1 MQQPHPVALLELAH
15 GMAQGGSSHAK
26 LRRRRAKAQM
36 IGDGDECIQVCEF
49 ATIHC

>member
-1 MQQPHPVALLELAH
+1 MTE
-15 GMAQGGSSHAK
+15 GGSGHAK

-36 IGDGDECIQVCEF
+36 IGDDDKRIQVGKF

>member
-1 MQQPHPVALLELAH
+1 
-15 GMAQGGSSHAK
+15 MAERGSSYAK

-36 IGDGDECIQVCEF
+36 IGDDDECIQVREF